1 MGLRPDKLL
10 LKGTLLAILLASLSG
25 LCHAATIPVVDRPTA
40 DRAVAAITGQ
50 ERVSEYCKPCG
61 DMERKLIDV
70 LSVTHKYV
78 PGGMH
83 VFVNEKP
90 VNLANIYIKRDR
102 VWHNL
107 AWLVGQ
113 DPGYSPRIME
123 WKEEPEGTK

>member
-1 MGLRPDKLL
+1 MVRHTMQKYFTGV
-10 LKGTLLAILLASLSG
+10 LLAVLLVSLPVLS
-25 LCHAATIPVVDRPTA
+25 HAATIPVVDRPTA
-40 DRAVAAITGQ
+40 ERAVAAITGQ

-61 DMERKLIDV
+61 DTERKLIDV

-78 PGGMH
+78 PGGIH
-83 VFVNEKP
+83 VFVNEKA
-90 VNLANIYIKRDR
+90 VNIANIYIKRDR

-123 WKEEPEGTK
+123 WKEEPEVKK